1 MKWLFRRSKEWRR
14 TFGEQVRL
22 TGESVIVQPESAI
35 YRGGTKPHS
44 AVKGN
49 GHIALT
55 NRRLVF
61 CKLTGPVEE
70 VLVASI
76 VGTRRSAWFRGARRG
91 RQVHLVVDTID
102 AGEVGFLVRDIGAW
116 ERAIA
121 DARGRHQF
129 R

>member
-35 YRGGTKPHS
+35 YSGGTKPHS

-49 GHIALT
+49 GYIALT

-61 CKLTGPVEE
+61 
-70 VLVASI
+70 
-76 VGTRRSAWFRGARRG
+76 
-91 RQVHLVVDTID
+91 TID
-102 AGEVGFLVRDIGAW
+102 AGEVGFFVHDIGAW

-121 DARGRHQF
+121 DTRASGSGSGRTPSVQ
-129 R
+129 